1 MSEWC
6 ECTYRRCPVYFFL
19 GSVCI
24 CFFFFF
30 VILTLNRR
38 YFHREH
44 LPFRVCNGDAV
55 CLLLRRKWN
64 FVYYLDAL
72 QVQTGLEEEGHKVN
86 GYSEFVSGHKRVKLS
101 NGEC

>member
-1 MSEWC
+1 M
-6 ECTYRRCPVYFFL
+6 
-19 GSVCI
+19 
-24 CFFFFF
+24 
-30 VILTLNRR
+30 
-38 YFHREH
+38 
-44 LPFRVCNGDAV
+44 

>member
-1 MSEWC
+1 M
-6 ECTYRRCPVYFFL
+6 YL
-19 GSVCI
+19 
-24 CFFFFF
+24 FFFFC